1 MTKTLDMYEMLRSSL
16 DPKKGTHGFLFGL
29 VVVELLVADLGIA

>member
-1 MTKTLDMYEMLRSSL
+1 MYETLQL
-16 DPKKGTHGFLFGL
+16 QFQIFTWPQKKGTHGFLFGL